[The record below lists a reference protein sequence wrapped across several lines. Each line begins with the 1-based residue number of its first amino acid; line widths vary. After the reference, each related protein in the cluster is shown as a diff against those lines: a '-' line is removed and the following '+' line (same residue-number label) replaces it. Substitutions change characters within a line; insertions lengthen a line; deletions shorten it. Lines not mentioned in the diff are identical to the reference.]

1 MLCPLYHG
9 VFLLWA
15 RVCYNKSMH
24 LLDVYI
30 EHKTIKLNTRFS
42 YLYDEPILRGTRV
55 KVDFN
60 HQACVAMVVGCKAYD
75 ENVQKEILEKGFTL
89 KNILEVI
96 DPFPILNEELLQLGE
111 VIALE
116 TLSSVMACYQ
126 SMLPK
131 MLKPN
136 SMARLARTETMA
148 HYEKEPLK
156 PNDKQIQILD
166 LLKVRDINITELR
179 KSFGSSI
186 NTLIKNGCISTYDR
200 EISYAPKPFQQVL
213 ASYELSNAQTSALEQ
228 IKSSSQQVICLYGP
242 TGSGKTELYLKLA
255 EEAMSKGKQALIL
268 VPEISLTPL
277 MIKRVQDRFGQD
289 VIVYHSHLN
298 DHERYLQYQ
307 RVLSKESLV
316 VVGTRSAVWLPFDQ
330 LDVIVLDE
338 EHDHSY
344 KQEST
349 PRYHSRDVAIH
360 RAKTFGCKVLLGSA
374 TPSFE
379 TYARALRGVYGL
391 VQLPKRI
398 SGILPKVTVLPP
410 DYRFNPIFSP
420 KVIVA
425 LQQRLDL
432 HQQALILLNRRGYA
446 PIYQCLQCFSS
457 VSCPHCDR
465 LLNVHKESRLLK
477 CHSCDYQ
484 TPLIHVCPVC
494 GHDELRMIGIG
505 TQRVEAE
512 LNRLFP
518 NAKTLRMDSDSTTT
532 KNAHERLLSAFENHE
547 ADFLLGTQMIAKGLD
562 IANVT
567 LSLVLDIDKSLLRT
581 DYRSVEDAFDLMV
594 QAAGRSG
601 RGSLQGEVIF
611 QSGLKDHY
619 AIKLAI
625 DHDYPAFFKK
635 EMNYRKLGQNPPYAY
650 LIYLT
655 LNHKDEKIAQS
666 EAFELYEA
674 FKEKAVDVLGPSDL
688 GKLKDISRFR
698 LILKGKD
705 LDTLRKSV
713 SEICF
718 SRSLKSEFIADV
730 NPMGDL

>member
-1 MLCPLYHG
+1 MY
-9 VFLLWA
+9 
-15 RVCYNKSMH
+15 

-42 YLYDEPILRGTRV
+42 YLYDEPISKGSRV
-55 KVDFN
+55 RVDFH
-60 HQACVAMVVGCKAYD
+60 HQSCVAMVVGCKAYD
-75 ENVQKEILEKGFTL
+75 EVVQKEILEKSFTL

-96 DPFPILNEELLQLGE
+96 DPLPILNEELLALGE
-111 VIALE
+111 QIALE

-126 SMLPK
+126 AMLPK
-131 MLKPN
+131 MLKPS

-148 HYEKEPLK
+148 HHQQDPLK
-156 PNDKQIQILD
+156 ISDKQKPILD
-166 LLKVRDINITELR
+166 LLKDRDINITELR
-179 KSFGSSI
+179 KMFGTSV
-186 NTLIKNGCISTYDR
+186 NTLIKNGSISTYER
-200 EISYAPKPFQQVL
+200 EISYTSKPYHQIL
-213 ASYELSNAQTSALEQ
+213 ASYELSNAQTLALDQ
-228 IKSSSQQVICLYGP
+228 IKASSQQVICLYGP

-255 EEAMSKGKQALIL
+255 QEAMSKGKQALIL

-349 PRYHSRDVAIH
+349 PRYHGRDVAIH
-360 RAKTFGCKVLLGSA
+360 RAKFFGCKVILGSA

-379 TYARALRGVYGL
+379 TYARALRGVYGM

-420 KVIVA
+420 QVIVA

-432 HQQALILLNRRGYA
+432 HQQAIILLNRRGYA

-457 VSCPHCDR
+457 ISCPHCDR
-465 LLNVHKESRLLK
+465 LLSVHKESRLLK

-484 TPLIHVCPVC
+484 IPLIHVCPVC

-505 TQRVEAE
+505 TQRVESE
-512 LNRLFP
+512 LSRLFP
-518 NAKTLRMDSDSTTT
+518 TARTLRMDSDSTTS
-532 KNAHERLLSAFENHE
+532 KNAHERLLGAFEKHE

-562 IANVT
+562 IPNVT
-567 LSLVLDIDKSLLRT
+567 LALVLDIDKSLLRT

-601 RGSLQGEVIF
+601 RGTLQGEVLF
-611 QSGLKDHY
+611 QSALKDHY

-635 EMNYRKLGQNPPYAY
+635 EMSYRKLGQNPPYAY

-655 LNHKDEKIAQS
+655 LSHKDEKIAQS
-666 EAFELYEA
+666 EAFELFEG
-674 FKEKAVDVLGPSDL
+674 FKAKEVDVLGPSDL

-705 LDTLRKSV
+705 LDVLREKV
-713 SEICF
+713 TEVCF
-718 SRSLKSEFIADV
+718 SRSLRSEFNADV